1 MTASARSLI
10 RFIILAAAAFCAVP
24 VSAQLAVT
32 ITAER
37 TNYISYEPLYVTVTV
52 TNTGGQDL
60 VLGAPGGASWVNFS
74 VMSERGEP
82 VTAISSPVAEPMMF
96 RAGQALQRKFN
107 IPRYFHI
114 TGSGGYVIKASAY
127 HSDLQR
133 WINSRPIRFTIQQ
146 AQKPRWEKSLALPKD
161 HRMAGKYRRYQLFN
175 FHDTDKSYLY
185 VRIIDESTGA
195 FLVTLPLNT
204 LIPDREVQIQVGG
217 DRSLHLLSMASPTI
231 WVYQVVNL
239 DGKVLKQDFY
249 QVKRG
254 TPRLDLSESGVVTIS
269 GARPYA
275 PEAPKRDKFR
285 GTGDRPDGLPLE

>member
-1 MTASARSLI
+1 MTASARSLV

-60 VLGAPGGASWVNFS
+60 VLGAPGGASWINFS

-254 TPRLDLSESGVVTIS
+254 TPRLDLSESGVVSIS
-269 GARPYA
+269 GARPYE